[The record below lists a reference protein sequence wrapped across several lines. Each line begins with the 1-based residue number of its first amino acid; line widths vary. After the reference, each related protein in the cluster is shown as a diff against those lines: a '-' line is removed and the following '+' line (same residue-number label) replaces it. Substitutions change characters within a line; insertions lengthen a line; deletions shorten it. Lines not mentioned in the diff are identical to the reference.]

1 MLEHLL
7 SFLIPVIIQILELIG
22 VVIILISAV
31 QTFGMYIVSLV
42 KKKNYPVKQELAF
55 SLALA
60 LEYKM
65 GAEILK
71 TVLIRDIQ
79 EIYILGAIIVL
90 RALLSFLIHF
100 ELREG

>member
-1 MLEHLL
+1 MEHLL
-7 SFLIPVIIQILELIG
+7 HVVIPPIIHLLELIG
-22 VVIILISAV
+22 VLIILVSAV
-31 QTFGMYIVSLV
+31 KTFSMYAISFV
-42 KKKNYPVKQELAF
+42 KRTDYPVKQELALSF
-55 SLALA
+55 ALA

-79 EIYILGAIIVL
+79 EIWILGAIIIL

-100 ELREG
+100 EIRETH

>member
-1 MLEHLL
+1 MEQLL
-7 SFLIPVIIQILELIG
+7 HFLIPQIIHLLELIG
-22 VVIILISAV
+22 VIIIMVTAIK
-31 QTFGMYIVSLV
+31 TFGMYIFSFI
-42 KKKNYPVKQELAF
+42 KRTDYPVKQELAH

-79 EIYILGAIIVL
+79 EIYILGAIIIL

-100 ELREG
+100 ELREH

>member
-1 MLEHLL
+1 M
-7 SFLIPVIIQILELIG
+7 V
-22 VVIILISAV
+22 SAIK
-31 QTFGMYIVSLV
+31 TFGMYTFSFV
-42 KKKNYPVKQELAF
+42 KGKNYPVKQELAH

-71 TVLIRDIQ
+71 TVLIRDVQ
-79 EIYILGAIIVL
+79 EIFVLGAIIVL

-100 ELREG
+100 ELREH